1 MALSPRA
8 RIALVVPSLGAGGAE
23 RVISIMANHWAARGI
38 AVTVITIDSAE
49 SDFYSL
55 DPTVSRAALDVAADS
70 VGVRQALANNAQRIS
85 RLRSA
90 IRDAHPDA
98 VISFITSTNVLALI
112 AGALEH
118 VAVIVSERIDPTEEE
133 ASTVWRGLRRVLY
146 PRAQAVVTQTAE
158 VASWAEAFVPRARV
172 HTIPNPVLP
181 PTEAASDRELAA
193 PSAARHRL
201 VVAMGRLHPQKG
213 FDVLL
218 RAFAATRAEA
228 PDWSLVILGDGEERP
243 RLEALAR
250 TLGIDQYVDMP
261 GRVRQPYATLR
272 RADLFVLSSR
282 YEGFPNALL
291 EAMAVGAPVIATD
304 CRSGPRHIVRH
315 GIDGLLVR
323 PDDVGELTVAM
334 ASLMGNDLQ
343 RRALGARAVE
353 VRDRF
358 SVDRVMGEWEQ
369 VLERVM
375 PDVLRKESA

>member
-49 SDFYSL
+49 SDFYLL
-55 DPTVSRAALDVAADS
+55 DPRVSRAALDVAADS
-70 VGVRQALANNAQRIS
+70 VGLRQAFANNAQRIS

-172 HTIPNPVLP
+172 HIIPNPVIP
-181 PTEAASDRELAA
+181 PTETASDRELAA
-193 PSAARHRL
+193 SSAASTRL
-201 VVAMGRLHPQKG
+201 VRSPRS
-213 FDVLL
+213 VLL
-218 RAFAATRAEA
+218 VKLYRAIT
-228 PDWSLVILGDGEERP
+228 
-243 RLEALAR
+243 
-250 TLGIDQYVDMP
+250 
-261 GRVRQPYATLR
+261 
-272 RADLFVLSSR
+272 
-282 YEGFPNALL
+282 
-291 EAMAVGAPVIATD
+291 
-304 CRSGPRHIVRH
+304 
-315 GIDGLLVR
+315 
-323 PDDVGELTVAM
+323 
-334 ASLMGNDLQ
+334 
-343 RRALGARAVE
+343 
-353 VRDRF
+353 
-358 SVDRVMGEWEQ
+358 
-369 VLERVM
+369 
-375 PDVLRKESA
+375 